1 MAVCGDVVGPC
12 RGKKISAVYQDGVN
26 IIDLVTTLVV
36 SVGAADQVRTQC
48 FPLHATNFSP
58 SLMKEG
64 VKNYFFE
71 KSGLEEKFQRALS
84 Y

>member
-1 MAVCGDVVGPC
+1 MAVCGDVVGHC
-12 RGKKISAVYQDGVN
+12 RGKKISAVYQDGAN

-48 FPLHATNFSP
+48 FPLHTTNFSP
-58 SLMKEG
+58 SLIEG

-71 KSGLEEKFQRALS
+71 KSGLDEKFQMALS
-84 Y
+84 C

>member
-1 MAVCGDVVGPC
+1 MAVCGDVVGHC
-12 RGKKISAVYQDGVN
+12 RGKKISAVYQDGAN

-48 FPLHATNFSP
+48 FPLHTTILSP
-58 SLMKEG
+58 SSMKEG

-71 KSGLEEKFQRALS
+71 KSGWDEKFR
-84 Y
+84 